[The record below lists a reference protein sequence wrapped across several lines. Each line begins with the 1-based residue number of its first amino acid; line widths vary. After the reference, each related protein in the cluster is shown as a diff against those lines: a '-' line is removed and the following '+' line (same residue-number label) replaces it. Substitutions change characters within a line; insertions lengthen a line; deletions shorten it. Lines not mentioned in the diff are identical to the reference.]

1 MSMWIKLA
9 VIVLNAGNIL
19 VALLLDAIGYVG
31 VQFGANDNPLRQGP
45 VSPSWLLIAQVIL
58 LPVIA
63 IVLFPLPAFVLMK
76 RGARLVALGLS
87 GFPCVVLLITSGFWW
102 PGLKAFVGWR

>member
-1 MSMWIKLA
+1 MSILVSIA
-9 VIVLNAGNIL
+9 VIVLNVGNVL
-19 VALLLDAIGYVG
+19 VALLIDAIGYVG

-45 VSPSWLLIAQVIL
+45 VPPSWSLIAQVIL

-76 RGARLVALGLS
+76 RSAPLAALGLS
-87 GFPCVVLLITSGFWW
+87 AFPCVVLLITFGFWW
-102 PGLKAFVGWR
+102 PGLKAFTGWR